1 MSANPYFVFYV
12 VARDS
17 DELAFKWTDD
27 HGDVAT
33 HTMRLEVSG

>member
-12 VARDS
+12 TAAQS
-17 DELAFKWTDD
+17 DDLLFKWTDD

-33 HTMRLEVSG
+33 HTVRLEVSG